1 MGELDIS
8 TRLILP
14 GGDPAAGAAALRRA
28 ARAGAGADEAARAAK
43 DFEAI
48 LIHRLMEEMRR
59 TIPQSG
65 LLDSGT
71 TDQMEGLFW
80 FHLAQEVADKGGLGL
95 WRELARDMAPAARPE
110 AEASTPP
117 APSDPGANP

>member
-1 MGELDIS
+1 MSEVDMAS
-8 TRLILP
+8 RLILP
-14 GGDPAAGAAALRRA
+14 GGDPAAGAAALQRA
-28 ARAGAGADEAARAAK
+28 ARAGAGTEEAAKAAK

-95 WRELARDMAPAARPE
+95 WRELARDIAPAGRPP
-110 AEASTPP
+110 AEATAPDTPP
-117 APSDPGANP
+117 ATEANP